1 MRTLKVINLVPGMI
15 LGQDVLLPK
24 SGATLLAANTILSD
38 EMIRRIEA
46 FQIREVVIKDTVS
59 TEEEEESKLLP
70 ILSKQHHQA
79 IAAVEELI
87 TGTKD
92 YPLEE
97 RVVQGLVS
105 DLLEQL
111 ELDSDVLLN
120 LSHLKSYDNYL
131 FSHSVNVSIL
141 AILIGE
147 ALGYSKEELNLIG
160 TAALLHDL
168 GMMKVPSGIWRKKG
182 MLSLEEMDEIKKHPE
197 YGAKLLVGAGNFP
210 EEVREVV
217 IEHHERVDGSGYPKG
232 LKGKEISF
240 KARIIGITDV
250 YDACISQRPY
260 RNRLTPRQALQI
272 IFLGKE
278 KYDPDILKTFISV
291 MAIYPIGSIVRLN
304 TGEVGKVIRV
314 YRNQPFRPVLRLYFD
329 RAGVLMEHP
338 VRINLADPIYS
349 SLHIKQTLSVEEHRL
364 AQERI
369 SRRFEEGIIS

>member
-1 MRTLKVINLVPGMI
+1 MRTIKAINLVPGMI
-15 LGQDVLLPK
+15 LGQDVLLPQ
-24 SGATLLAANTILSD
+24 SDATLLAVNTILSD

-46 FQIREVVIKDTVS
+46 FQIREVVIKDMVS
-59 TEEEEESKLLP
+59 TEEEKESKLLP
-70 ILSKQHHQA
+70 ILGKQHHQA
-79 IAAVEELI
+79 ITAAEELI
-87 TGTKD
+87 AGTKD
-92 YPLEE
+92 HLLEE

-105 DLLEQL
+105 DLLEQM
-111 ELDSDVLLN
+111 ELDSNVLLN
-120 LSHLKSYDNYL
+120 LSHIKSYDNYL

-141 AILIGE
+141 AVLIGE
-147 ALGYSKEELNLIG
+147 ALGYSKKELNQIG

-197 YGAKLLVGAGNFP
+197 YGAKLLADAGDFP
-210 EEVREVV
+210 EEVRTVV
-217 IEHHERVDGSGYPKG
+217 VEHHERVDGSGYPKG

-240 KARIIGITDV
+240 KARVIGIADV

-272 IFLGKE
+272 IFLDKE

-314 YRNQPFRPVLRLYFD
+314 YRDQPFRPVLRLYFD
-329 RAGVLMEHP
+329 RAGFLMDHP
-338 VRINLADPIYS
+338 VRINLTDQTYS

-364 AQERI
+364 AQEKI
-369 SRRFEEGIIS
+369 IRRFEEGDS